1 MMGTKGTC
9 FDVRAVAGTSHF
21 SPAARSSRSMTRLSP
36 SRARPIN
43 SGRRSVARAPAS
55 RFTEGLFSQ
64 RARPADCLTPL
75 TAPSS
80 IGLSLYQS
88 WLPLTKVNNRR
99 TQMSFNKITL
109 VGNLG
114 RDPELR
120 YTPQGTPVCSFSLAT
135 NERRKDRN
143 TGENNDITTWF
154 RVTLWGRQAETAS
167 QYLTRGRPVYIEG
180 RLRVEEWTDRDGKPR
195 HTLEVHATDMQFIGG
210 GRSDEGT
217 APASRAA
224 AAAPEPAVNAPDMN
238 DDDVPF

>member
-1 MMGTKGTC
+1 
-9 FDVRAVAGTSHF
+9 
-21 SPAARSSRSMTRLSP
+21 
-36 SRARPIN
+36 
-43 SGRRSVARAPAS
+43 
-55 RFTEGLFSQ
+55 
-64 RARPADCLTPL
+64 
-75 TAPSS
+75 
-80 IGLSLYQS
+80 
-88 WLPLTKVNNRR
+88 
-99 TQMSFNKITL
+99 MSFNKITL

-143 TGENNDITTWF
+143 TGENTDLTTWF

-210 GRSDEGT
+210 GRGEEGG
-217 APASRAA
+217 APPAARAA
-224 AAAPEPAVNAPDMN
+224 AAPNEPGGESAPEPTDLG

>member
-1 MMGTKGTC
+1 
-9 FDVRAVAGTSHF
+9 
-21 SPAARSSRSMTRLSP
+21 
-36 SRARPIN
+36 
-43 SGRRSVARAPAS
+43 
-55 RFTEGLFSQ
+55 
-64 RARPADCLTPL
+64 
-75 TAPSS
+75 
-80 IGLSLYQS
+80 
-88 WLPLTKVNNRR
+88 
-99 TQMSFNKITL
+99 MSFNKIIL

-167 QYLTRGRPVYIEG
+167 QYLSRGRSVYIEG

-195 HTLEVHATDMQFIGG
+195 HTLEVNATDMQFIGG
-210 GRSDEGT
+210 GRGDEAG
-217 APASRAA
+217 APQAKAA
-224 AAAPEPAVNAPDMN
+224 AAANDPIPDAGSPT